1 MRHAPRNRIPF
12 DPHEKYLIGNN
23 LRPVIGAARE
33 SGIGFIH
40 ERNGSRP

>member
-1 MRHAPRNRIPF
+1 MPDAPRNRIPS

-33 SGIGFIH
+33 GGIGFFH
-40 ERNGSRP
+40 ERNRSRP